1 MSEETGNGERLVL
14 MEKTA
19 KSEYEFYM
27 KADVSRYAGEWLAI
41 VGSAIVAHGKTVKET
56 LAEAEKKY
64 PKEKILMAWAPSNET
79 MLF

>member
-1 MSEETGNGERLVL
+1 MSEDSGNDERLVL
-14 MEKTA
+14 MGKAA

-41 VGSAIVAHGKTVKET
+41 VGNEIVAHGKTVKET
-56 LAEAEKKY
+56 LAEAEKNY
-64 PKEKILMAWAPSNET
+64 PKEKILVAWAPSNET

>member
-1 MSEETGNGERLVL
+1 MG
-14 MEKTA
+14 KA
-19 KSEYEFYM
+19 KGGYEFYL

-41 VGSAIVAHGKTVKET
+41 VGTEIVAHGKTVKEA
-56 LAEAEKKY
+56 LAEAERKY